1 MDHCLHIC
9 PSGALYKK
17 FPLCHIP
24 REASQ
29 CSFQMTW
36 LLKVFHWGCFILLKE
51 RLQPCETV
59 SQSGPMDSYYW
70 TEHRLSFLFLW
81 GVSLGLL
88 LKLNKEKILCTFCT
102 LCLFFLFLPFTES
115 VPVYHH
121 RAGHGHGGQPELWP
135 LQHGHCHHHCRRHQR
150 QSSYADI
157 KDCELKEWGEGNS

>member
-102 LCLFFLFLPFTES
+102 LCLFFLCFRL
-115 VPVYHH
+115 
-121 RAGHGHGGQPELWP
+121 
-135 LQHGHCHHHCRRHQR
+135 LQKVSQYTIIVQATDMEGNLNFGL
-150 QSSYADI
+150 SNTATAIITVADI
-157 KDCELKEWGEGNS
+157 NDNPPMLTSRTVS

>member
-102 LCLFFLFLPFTES
+102 LCLFFSVSAFYRKCPSIPSSCRPRTWRATWTLASPTRPLPSSLSPTS
-115 VPVYHH
+115 TTILLCWHQ
-121 RAGHGHGGQPELWP
+121 GLWVK
-135 LQHGHCHHHCRRHQR
+135 GVGR
-150 QSSYADI
+150 
-157 KDCELKEWGEGNS
+157 G